1 MMVNGGTFST
11 TTVSTLTA
19 PSYKCWFMKFIVV
32 REILNQL
39 MTNLMK
45 NTCRS
50 HRLNYGNKC
59 LAKFYFKSN
68 GRIEIFKKKIHGK
81 EVSHDRVKPLL
92 RLFGQ
97 GGGGGL

>member
-1 MMVNGGTFST
+1 MADFVRFL
-11 TTVSTLTA
+11 LTSSA
-19 PSYKCWFMKFIVV
+19 
-32 REILNQL
+32 
-39 MTNLMK
+39 
-45 NTCRS
+45 

-97 GGGGGL
+97 GGGGGLYKFYIGCPPPPCPASLGSG

>member
-1 MMVNGGTFST
+1 MKGA
-11 TTVSTLTA
+11 VSAQKGRPLKGWKPRLIDT
-19 PSYKCWFMKFIVV
+19 MKA
-32 REILNQL
+32 Q
-39 MTNLMK
+39 
-45 NTCRS
+45 
-50 HRLNYGNKC
+50 RLNYGNKC

-97 GGGGGL
+97 GRGGGL